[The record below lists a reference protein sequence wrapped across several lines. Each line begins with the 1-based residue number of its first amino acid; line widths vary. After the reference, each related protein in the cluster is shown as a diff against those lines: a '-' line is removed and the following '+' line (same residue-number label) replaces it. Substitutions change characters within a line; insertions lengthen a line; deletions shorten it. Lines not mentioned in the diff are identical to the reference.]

1 MAKMESIKD
10 SIVKFLRLDNLV
22 SNLTGYVETQVKLA
36 KMEVR
41 DEVSK
46 ILARSLVIGTALL
59 FAFLFLIFFS
69 VGLAQYLNAFWNHPY
84 FGYWVI
90 AAIYAIPCLVFLL
103 FNKSISK
110 AIEKYFANHLKNKN
124 N

>member
-1 MAKMESIKD
+1 MESIKD

-22 SNLTGYVETQVKLA
+22 NNLTGYVETQVKLA

-46 ILARSLVIGTALL
+46 ILARSMVIGTALL

-69 VGLAQYLNAFWNHPY
+69 VGLAQYLNVFWSHPY
-84 FGYWVI
+84 LGYWVI
-90 AAIYAIPCLVFLL
+90 AAIYAVPCLVFLL
-103 FNKSISK
+103 FNKPISK
-110 AIEKYFANHLKNKN
+110 AIERYFANHLKNKN

>member
-1 MAKMESIKD
+1 MESIKD
-10 SIVKFLRLDNLV
+10 SIVKFLRLDNLID
-22 SNLTGYVETQVKLA
+22 NLTGYVETQVKLA

-46 ILARSLVIGTALL
+46 ILARSFVIATALL

-69 VGLAQYLNAFWNHPY
+69 VGLAQYLNGFWNHPY
-84 FGYWVI
+84 KGYWAV
-90 AAIYAIPCLVFLL
+90 AGIYAIPCLVFLL

-110 AIEKYFANHLKNKN
+110 AIENYFANQLKNKDK
-124 N
+124 